1 MPALA
6 TKPSAAT
13 ATPASGEGRPE
24 MAHSTGRLFEP
35 ARSTLE
41 DIVLGAWED
50 LAVRGRTECP
60 VCHGEVLTALGC
72 AQCGSHLS

>member
-1 MPALA
+1 MSAVA
-6 TKPSAAT
+6 TKPSVAT
-13 ATPASGEGRPE
+13 ATLASGEGRPE

-50 LAVRGRTECP
+50 LAARGRAECP
-60 VCHGEVLTALGC
+60 VCHGELEPAGC
-72 AQCGSHLS
+72 VSCGSELS